1 MKLKIYSFQIV
12 IVLCRVKKVE
22 NDASQHT
29 FFVCLFVSGLW
40 VLTCVCEHVFLF
52 AQVFVCEKLKDIR
65 CFLIY
70 SGYSST

>member
-29 FFVCLFVSGLW
+29 FFVCLFVCFRVVG
-40 VLTCVCEHVFLF
+40 VNMCVRARLSFCTG
-52 AQVFVCEKLKDIR
+52 VCL
-65 CFLIY
+65 
-70 SGYSST
+70 